1 MEKQFVAI
9 SFKLLDLRVIAGATW
24 EFTDNWDCGDNDI
37 ESRPAIAW
45 GVEGSVEARI
55 SCASRCLN
63 LPDCVSFNYP
73 IILQHPF
80 RCYLKHTNRK
90 SRTNGRQWNC
100 GSPHGLFQYYTLID
114 KKARWLGQCG
124 IKRSRHFQKIR
135 ALLLFIS

>member
-1 MEKQFVAI
+1 M
-9 SFKLLDLRVIAGATW
+9 RVIAGATW

-37 ESRPAIAW
+37 EYHPAIAW
-45 GVEGSVEARI
+45 GVEGSVEARK
-55 SCASRCLN
+55 SCAVRCLN

-100 GSPHGLFQYYTLID
+100 GSPRGDYQYYTLID
-114 KKARWLGQCG
+114 KKARWLGGGDIATKYFKNHRKLEIYCH
-124 IKRSRHFQKIR
+124 KKI
-135 ALLLFIS
+135 